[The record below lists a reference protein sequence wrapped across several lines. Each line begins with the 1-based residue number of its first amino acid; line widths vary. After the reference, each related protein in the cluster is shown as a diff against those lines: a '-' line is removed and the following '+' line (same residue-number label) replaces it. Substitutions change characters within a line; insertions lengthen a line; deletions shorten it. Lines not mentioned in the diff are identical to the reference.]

1 MLEDN
6 KTVFHLIGSSAD
18 EQDLALTLA
27 ENLTEDDSIEMDDIA
42 VLAQA
47 EGIDPVTKEGD
58 ESERVRALVESGVS
72 VKACSNT
79 LAMFDLDESDLVDGV
94 ETVSS
99 GVGELTRLQNDGYAY
114 IRP

>member
-1 MLEDN
+1 MLDDN
-6 KTVFHLIGSSAD
+6 KTVFHLIEGGAD

-27 ENLTEDDSIEMDDIA
+27 ENLTNDDSIEMDDVA

-47 EGIDPVTKEGD
+47 EGIDPVTTDGD
-58 ESERVRALVESGVS
+58 ESGRVQALVEDGVS

-79 LAMFDLDESDLVDGV
+79 LAMFDLTEADLVDGV